1 MGRGNTQKRENR
13 MRKGKRKWMVWML
26 LLAVCLSIIPR
37 GEQRMVKADSAT
49 ANVTYLGKLGELSA
63 GTKKK
68 SGKWWKLKVNGKP
81 AFCLNMGYT
90 CHSGDVYVSNNT
102 SFSSKDTGKKKWKA
116 YVGYWFDHTKKEAN
130 KAYVFAQA
138 LFWSIEEGAYS
149 SQDLINVLTTM
160 KANTGYF
167 GAQSAEALYQEIFGV
182 SGEVNITA
190 TVWKYAGSGNH
201 RQELL
206 EIHSASKTEIS
217 AKSLQKDE
225 WYRQRITIHKKD
237 DSGERLSQIPFRMEA
252 DNKDELYSFQVTGW
266 NSNQQGQ
273 AEDMDAFVFD
283 EKTDSNG
290 IISFRFTYKLESQEY
305 YYFSDSDLDKM
316 SDAQKAAE
324 VQKLEKNGCR
334 YHETLT
340 ESGAKDLAQKDIES
354 QMQEIDNT
362 YTLTELDSGRKDLM
376 IPDEYQAGKRIRLGK
391 SWSWTRDNSG
401 KWPDTESQTYGEY
414 AQAFRENIVNNRKKA
429 SVQVIKKDSYS
440 IDGIPH
446 GNARLDGAVFQ
457 IYDDPQCTKIARIIR
472 EDGSQK
478 ESPGYQVKG
487 GFFDTGYLLTDR
499 TYYLKEEIAPEGYE
513 LLEKVIPFEINGME
527 CRAEYT
533 KRGATVEVG
542 NTPFLGQIAIQKYMS
557 DGSAGS
563 IMSEDGVSFQVYL
576 KSAGSYEKANE
587 YERDMIKT
595 DKDGYGCSKNLYYGE
610 YVVHQADTG
619 AYDTLKV
626 EDFCVKIAAEKKDK
640 PYQYVLNNPMFNAYL
655 KIIKKDG
662 NTNKTVLKPG
672 TGYQIFKVLADGTQK
687 QVIQSYSTGNGMK
700 KVDTFYTDATGQ
712 VMTVKPL
719 VSGTYRIYETA
730 AASGYYNKKE
740 VIEFE
745 INSKENNYETFED
758 EEGNTFACV
767 TVYQENRETVGVL
780 KLKKTGQQL
789 ASFQNGAFVYENM
802 SLDGVVFEVLAK
814 EDIKTQD
821 ASGEV
826 WFQKGDTVA
835 TITTG
840 KGTEF
845 TNDCAGICSYQIDPE
860 GTIVIHLPLGKY
872 EIIEKSCP
880 EGFVRNTRSYEF
892 SFSWETQDQEYV
904 LDTGKNSTDDGT
916 IVIPNQQA
924 KGKIAVEKTDQYRK
938 IPVAGAIY
946 GIYTKHDIWNYK
958 GEKILNAGDMIGS
971 LTTDQEGKAV
981 LPIEVPIQSSLGS
994 TGEYYAKELWV
1005 SSSYYCEQQTI
1016 PLHCQYQDDRTAT
1029 IVATAKIREEPT
1041 KTGIQKVDAN
1051 RGQPLNGC
1059 KLQLC
1064 DENGCMIVEWI
1075 TGQRDSVTTSISTEN
1090 SYCNFAASMKE
1101 DGELEIY
1108 GLLQGH
1114 VYQVQESD
1122 PAPGYTTAAPI
1133 RFTVGKESQRIRM
1146 QDDTTKV
1153 EFVKMGS
1160 DTNRLLQGAKMT
1172 LEDEQGN
1179 IIDSFTTSKARS
1191 KKWIGKLAVGKT
1203 YCIREKTA
1211 PAGYERANKI
1221 LFTVKD
1227 TSEVQKITMI
1237 DRAIVTLPEE
1247 DIPRAAY
1254 VHETD
1259 LNASPDTADPAIPGI
1274 ALTAFVVSIG
1284 CMGVTIR
1291 AKRRRKSRLK
1301 SR

>member
-1 MGRGNTQKRENR
+1 
-13 MRKGKRKWMVWML
+13 MRKGKRKLMVWIL
-26 LLAVCLSIIPR
+26 LLAVSLSIIPK
-37 GEQRMVKADSAT
+37 GERRMVKADSAT

-81 AFCLNMGYT
+81 AFCMNMGYT
-90 CHSGDVYVSNNT
+90 CHSGDVYVSSNT
-102 SFSSKDTGKKKWKA
+102 SFSSKDTGKKKRKA
-116 YVGYWFDHTKKEAN
+116 YVGYWFDHTKKGTN

-149 SQDLINVLTTM
+149 SQDLLTVLETM

-167 GAQSAEALYQEIFGV
+167 SDQSAKTLYQEIFGV
-182 SGEVNITA
+182 SGEVNIAA

-206 EIHSASKTEIS
+206 EIHSSTKTEIT
-217 AKSLQKDE
+217 AKSIQKDE
-225 WYRQRITIHKKD
+225 WYRQRITIQKRD
-237 DSGERLSQIPFRMEA
+237 DSGEVLAQIPFRMEA
-252 DNKDELYSFQVTGW
+252 DNKDELYSFQVIGW
-266 NSNQQGQ
+266 NSKQQGQ
-273 AEDMDAFVFD
+273 TEDMDAFVFD

-290 IISFRFTYKLESQEY
+290 TISFRFTYKLESQEY
-305 YYFSDSDLDKM
+305 YYFSDSDLAKM
-316 SDAQKAAE
+316 SDLQKAAQ

-340 ESGAKDLAQKDIES
+340 ESGAKDLAQKDIED
-354 QMQEIDNT
+354 QIKEIDNT
-362 YTLTELDSGRKDLM
+362 YTLTELDSGRKDLV
-376 IPDEYQAGKRIRLGK
+376 IPNEYRSGKRICLDK
-391 SWSWTRDNSG
+391 SWSWTRDSSG
-401 KWPDTESQTYGEY
+401 NWPDTKSQTYGEY
-414 AQAFRENIVNNRKKA
+414 AQAFQENIVNNRKKA

-440 IDGIPH
+440 KDGKSH

-457 IYDDPQCTKIARIIR
+457 IYDDPKCSKIAKIFR

-478 ESPGYQVKG
+478 ESPGYQVES
-487 GFFDTGYLLTDR
+487 GFFDTEYLLTDK
-499 TYYLKEEIAPEGYE
+499 TYYLKEVIAPEGYE
-513 LLEKVIPFEINGME
+513 LLEKVIPFQINGME
-527 CRAEYT
+527 CKAEYN
-533 KRGATVEVG
+533 KRGATLEVG
-542 NTPFLGQIAIQKYMS
+542 NTPFLGQIAVQKYMS
-557 DGSAGS
+557 DDSEGS
-563 IMSEDGVSFQVYL
+563 IMPEDGVSFQIYL
-576 KSAGSYEKANE
+576 KSAGSYEKADE
-587 YERDMIKT
+587 HERDIIKT
-595 DKDGYGCSKNLYYGE
+595 DRDGYGCTQNLYYGE
-610 YVVHQADTG
+610 YVVHQVDTG

-626 EDFCVKIAAEKKDK
+626 EDFYVTIAAEKKDK
-640 PYQYVLNNPMFNAYL
+640 PYQYTLKDPIFNAYL

-662 NTNKTVLKPG
+662 NTQKTVLKAG

-687 QVIQSYSTGNGMK
+687 QVVQSYSNGNEIK
-700 KVDTFYTDATGQ
+700 KADTFYTDETGQ
-712 VMTVKPL
+712 VMTVKSL
-719 VSGTYRIYETA
+719 VSGIYRIYETA
-730 AASGYYNKKE
+730 SASGYYNKKE

-745 INSKENNYETFED
+745 INSKGNNYETFED

-767 TVYQENRETVGVL
+767 TINQENRETVGVL

-789 ASFQNGAFVYENM
+789 VSFQNGAFVYENM

-814 EDIKTQD
+814 ENIKAQD
-821 ASGEV
+821 ASGEI

-840 KGTEF
+840 KGMEF
-845 TNDCAGICSYQIDPE
+845 TNNCAGICSYQIDSE
-860 GTIVIHLPLGKY
+860 GTMVINLPLGEY
-872 EIIEKSCP
+872 EIVEKSCP
-880 EGFVRNTRSYEF
+880 EGFIRDTSSYEF
-892 SFSWETQDQEYV
+892 GFSWETQDQEYV
-904 LDTGKNSTDDGT
+904 LDMGKNSTDDGT
-916 IVIPNQQA
+916 IVISNQQA
-924 KGKIAVEKTDQYRK
+924 KGKIAIKKTDQYRK

-971 LTTDQEGKAV
+971 VTTDQEGEAV
-981 LPIEVPIQSSLGS
+981 LPIEVPIQSSLGN

-1005 SSSYYCEQQTI
+1005 SSSYYCEQQII
-1016 PLHCQYQDDRTAT
+1016 PLHCLYQDDQTAT
-1029 IVATAKIREEPT
+1029 IVATAKIQEEPT
-1041 KTGIQKVDAN
+1041 KTGIQKVDVN
-1051 RGQPLNGC
+1051 SDQPLNGC
-1059 KLQLC
+1059 KLRLC

-1075 TGQRDSVTTSISTEN
+1075 TGQRDSVTTAISTEN
-1090 SYCNFAASMKE
+1090 LYCNFAASMKE

-1122 PAPGYTTAAPI
+1122 PTPGYTTADPI
-1133 RFTVGKESQRIRM
+1133 QFTVGKESQRIWM
-1146 QDDTTKV
+1146 KDDTTKV

-1160 DTNRLLQGAKMT
+1160 DTNRLLQGARMT

-1179 IIDSFTTSKARS
+1179 TIDSFTTSKARS

-1211 PAGYERANKI
+1211 PAGYEKANKI

-1247 DIPRAAY
+1247 DMPRAAY
-1254 VHETD
+1254 AHETD
-1259 LNASPDTADPAIPGI
+1259 LNSSPDTADQAIPGM
-1274 ALTAFVVSIG
+1274 ALTAVVVSIG
-1284 CMGVTIR
+1284 CLGVTIR
-1291 AKRRRKSRLK
+1291 AKRRRKSR
-1301 SR
+1301 